1 MSQPWE
7 AVQAITSALAFVDST
22 IYVVYTIKTFRQI
35 KRQTDLQTQALLSIA
50 ARVVPLS
57 TPQTA
62 STASETGSGGIFI
75 RRRRPAERTFE
86 PGIVALHEKWK
97 NILAQQTNPAITR
110 TEKIVILKIRNHGQS
125 DVVSWTLK
133 LTVDVEPGQHLATAF
148 NVNKST
154 YEWLVKSEGV
164 TQIVEKTQ
172 SIEVAIAPTG
182 SFPIAKFCWKL
193 EYKDVR
199 GVIYTEFV
207 GEREVVDNNAFATF
221 APPPQAPATPE
232 GQPS

>member
-125 DVVSWTLK
+125 DVVSWTCYVL
-133 LTVDVEPGQHLATAF
+133 LVRLQDDPTDEQLRALDATDERVPVIIASGRAWLASDWSVVLMLSVPTRSSRAVAATLLD
-148 NVNKST
+148 NVIMS
-154 YEWLVKSEGV
+154 V
-164 TQIVEKTQ
+164 TSVPTSMYV
-172 SIEVAIAPTG
+172 SI
-182 SFPIAKFCWKL
+182 
-193 EYKDVR
+193 
-199 GVIYTEFV
+199 
-207 GEREVVDNNAFATF
+207 
-221 APPPQAPATPE
+221 
-232 GQPS
+232 